1 MTTPTSKV
9 INQDVVKEGFGMW
22 KEYVET
28 YNRFVLDATKVA
40 FNQVVTFRE
49 SMDDVFAESLKQ
61 TQTLVAKEQETI
73 LNNVEAFNSQSKAAY
88 RRLSKMATPITLN

>member
-22 KEYVET
+22 KEYVEA
-28 YNRFVLDATKVA
+28 YNSFVLDATKVA
-40 FNQVVTFRE
+40 FSQVFTFRE

-61 TQTLVAKEQETI
+61 TQTLVAKEQETL
-73 LNNVEAFNSQSKAAY
+73 LNNMEAFNTQSKAAY
-88 RRLSKMATPITLN
+88 RRLSKMATPVTLN